1 VAAISIG
8 GAMLSRYAANVRDQ
22 IDRRAMTLLSTG
34 HASVDFSGGALPA
47 LLPFL
52 KSEFQLS
59 YTLVAVL
66 ILASALSSSIV
77 QPLFGLWSDARG
89 AIWLLTAGVAIGGI
103 GMAIASAAPAY
114 WLVVVFVIVS
124 GLGTAAYHPEGSKFA
139 AYTSGRR
146 RASGM
151 SLFSVGGNVG
161 YGLGALVVTPIIVAF
176 GLRGGWFL
184 IVPAVVVSVLLLAAT
199 PYLLGFVPDRESRVT
214 HGGRNDLRSLAVLL
228 AVITF
233 RSLAWFGLITFVPLY
248 EVSQGHSK
256 SYGNYVFAGMLLV
269 GAIGTLLAG
278 PLADRVGLRTVL
290 RGSLAVST
298 PLILVFL
305 LVGGAP
311 GAVAL
316 AGVGAAVVGTF
327 GITMVMAQEYLPG
340 NIGMASGLAVGF
352 AIGLGGVAA
361 VFLGA
366 IADSIDLRTSL
377 FISAAAPL
385 VGLALTTLLPASGAR
400 RRLEPEVAVP

>member
-1 VAAISIG
+1 
-8 GAMLSRYAANVRDQ
+8 VRDQ
-22 IDRRAMTLLSTG
+22 IDRRGMTLLSTG

-52 KSEFQLS
+52 KTEFHLS

-66 ILASALSSSIV
+66 ILASTLSSSII
-77 QPLFGLWSDARG
+77 QPLFGLWSDRRG
-89 AIWLLTAGVAIGGI
+89 AIWLLPAGVAIGGL
-103 GMAIASAAPAY
+103 GMAAASDAPQY
-114 WLVVVFVIVS
+114 WLVALLVIVS

-139 AYTSGRR
+139 AYTSGRK

-176 GLRGGWFL
+176 GLKGGWL
-184 IVPAVVVSVLLLAAT
+184 LVVPAAVVAAWLLVRT
-199 PYLLGFVPDRESRVT
+199 PYLLTFLPDGESRAWK
-214 HGGRNDLRSLAVLL
+214 GGDNDVRSLVILL
-228 AVITF
+228 IVITF

-248 EVSQGHSK
+248 EVSQGHST
-256 SYGNYVFAGMLLV
+256 SYGNYVFAAMLLV
-269 GAIGTLLAG
+269 GAVGTLVAG
-278 PLADRVGLRTVL
+278 PLADRFGLRTVL
-290 RGSLAVST
+290 MGSFAVCT
-298 PLILVFL
+298 PLILVFH
-305 LVGGAP
+305 LVGGIP

-327 GITMVMAQEYLPG
+327 GITMVMAQEFLPG

-352 AIGLGGVAA
+352 AIGLGGIAA

-366 IADSIDLRTSL
+366 IADSVDLRAAL
-377 FISAAAPL
+377 FVSAAAPL
-385 VGLALTTLLPASGAR
+385 VGLVLTTLLPSTRTR
-400 RRLEPEVAVP
+400 RRFEPEVAVS

>member
-1 VAAISIG
+1 
-8 GAMLSRYAANVRDQ
+8 MLSRYAASVREQ

-52 KSEFQLS
+52 KTEFHLS

-66 ILASALSSSIV
+66 ILASTLSSSIV

-89 AIWLLTAGVAIGGI
+89 AIWLLPVGVAIAGI
-103 GMAIASAAPAY
+103 GMAIAADAPQY
-114 WLVVVFVIVS
+114 WIVVVFVVIS
-124 GLGTAAYHPEGSKFA
+124 GLGIAAYHPEGSKFA
-139 AYTSGRR
+139 AYTSGRK

-151 SLFSVGGNVG
+151 SLFSVGGM
-161 YGLGALVVTPIIVAF
+161 
-176 GLRGGWFL
+176 L
-184 IVPAVVVSVLLLAAT
+184 IVPALAIAALLLVGT
-199 PYLLGFVPDRESRVT
+199 RYLLSFVPAGEARVAKA
-214 HGGRNDLRSLAVLL
+214 GENDLRSLGILL

-248 EVSQGHSK
+248 EVSLGHSK

-269 GAIGTLLAG
+269 GAIGTLVAG
-278 PLADRVGLRTVL
+278 PLADRVWLRTVL
-290 RGSLAVST
+290 MGSLAVCT

-305 LVGGAP
+305 LVGGIL

-316 AGVGAAVVGTF
+316 AGVGAAVVGSF
-327 GITMVMAQEYLPG
+327 GITMVMAQQYLPG

-361 VFLGA
+361 VILGA
-366 IADSIDLRTSL
+366 VADSIDLRTSL
-377 FISAAAPL
+377 FVSAGAPL
-385 VGLALTTLLPASGAR
+385 VGLALATMLPATAER
-400 RRLEPEVAVP
+400 RRLEAEVAVS

>member
-1 VAAISIG
+1 
-8 GAMLSRYAANVRDQ
+8 VREQ

-52 KSEFQLS
+52 KTEFGLS

-66 ILASALSSSIV
+66 ILASTLSSSVV

-89 AIWLLTAGVAIGGI
+89 AVWLLPAGVAVGGI
-103 GMAIASAAPAY
+103 GMAAAADAPVY
-114 WLVVVFVIVS
+114 WLVVLLVVVS

-151 SLFSVGGNVG
+151 SLFAVGGNVG
-161 YGLGALVVTPIIVAF
+161 YGLGALLVTPIVVAF
-176 GLRGGWFL
+176 GLRGGWLL
-184 IVPAVVVSVLLLAAT
+184 IVPALAVAAWLLAAT
-199 PYLLGFVPDRESRVT
+199 PYLRSFAPDGEARVAR
-214 HGGRNDLRSLAVLL
+214 GGENDIRSLVVLL
-228 AVITF
+228 VVITF

-256 SYGNYVFAGMLLV
+256 AYGNYVFAGMLLV
-269 GAIGTLLAG
+269 GAVGTLVAG
-278 PLADRVGLRTVL
+278 PLADRIGLRTVL
-290 RGSLAVST
+290 RGSFAVTT

-305 LVGGAP
+305 LVGGIP
-311 GAVAL
+311 GAIAL

-327 GITMVMAQEYLPG
+327 GVTMVMAQQYLPR
-340 NIGMASGLAVGF
+340 NIGMASGLAIGF

-377 FISAAAPL
+377 FVSAAAPL
-385 VGLALTTLLPASGAR
+385 VGLALTTLLPATGTR

>member
-1 VAAISIG
+1 
-8 GAMLSRYAANVRDQ
+8 
-22 IDRRAMTLLSTG
+22 MTLLSTG

-89 AIWLLTAGVAIGGI
+89 AIWLLPAGVAIGGI

-278 PLADRVGLRTVL
+278 PLPTA
-290 RGSLAVST
+290 SAS
-298 PLILVFL
+298 
-305 LVGGAP
+305 AP
-311 GAVAL
+311 CC
-316 AGVGAAVVGTF
+316 GAA
-327 GITMVMAQEYLPG
+327 
-340 NIGMASGLAVGF
+340 
-352 AIGLGGVAA
+352 
-361 VFLGA
+361 
-366 IADSIDLRTSL
+366 LRS
-377 FISAAAPL
+377 
-385 VGLALTTLLPASGAR
+385 AR
-400 RRLEPEVAVP
+400 R

>member
-1 VAAISIG
+1 
-8 GAMLSRYAANVRDQ
+8 VRDQ
-22 IDRRAMTLLSTG
+22 IDRRGMTLLSTG

-52 KSEFQLS
+52 KIEFGLS

-66 ILASALSSSIV
+66 ILASTLSSSII
-77 QPLFGLWSDARG
+77 QPLFGFWSDRRG
-89 AIWLLTAGVAIGGI
+89 AIWLLPVGVAIGGI
-103 GMAIASAAPAY
+103 GMAAASDAPQY
-114 WLVVVFVIVS
+114 WLVVLLVVVS

-139 AYTSGRR
+139 AYTSGRK

-176 GLRGGWFL
+176 GLKGGWL
-184 IVPAVVVSVLLLAAT
+184 LAVPAIAVAVWLLVGT
-199 PYLLGFVPDRESRVT
+199 RYLLGFVPDAEGRAWK
-214 HGGRNDLRSLAVLL
+214 GGDNDVRSLVILL

-256 SYGNYVFAGMLLV
+256 SYGNYVFAAMLLV
-269 GAIGTLLAG
+269 GAIGTLIGG
-278 PLADRVGLRTVL
+278 PLADRFGLRTVL
-290 RGSLAVST
+290 MGSLAVCT

-305 LVGGAP
+305 LVGGIP

-327 GITMVMAQEYLPG
+327 GITMVMAQEFLPG

-366 IADSIDLRTSL
+366 VADSVDLRTAL
-377 FISAAAPL
+377 LISAGAPL
-385 VGLALTTLLPASGAR
+385 VGLALTTLLPSTRTR
-400 RRLEPEVAVP
+400 RRFEPEVAVS

>member
-1 VAAISIG
+1 
-8 GAMLSRYAANVRDQ
+8 MLSGYAASVREQ
-22 IDRRAMTLLSTG
+22 IDRRAMGLLSSG
-34 HASVDFSGGALPA
+34 HGAVDFSGGALPA

-52 KSEFQLS
+52 KTEFGLS

-66 ILASALSSSIV
+66 VLASALSSSIV

-89 AIWLLTAGVAIGGI
+89 AIWLLPAGVAVAGV
-103 GMAIASAAPAY
+103 GMAAAADAPAY
-114 WLVVVFVIVS
+114 WLVVVLVIVS

-139 AYTSGRR
+139 AYTSGRK

-151 SLFSVGGNVG
+151 SLFAVGGNVG
-161 YGLGALVVTPIIVAF
+161 YGLGALVVTPIVVAF
-176 GLRGGWFL
+176 GLHGGWFL
-184 IVPAVVVSVLLLAAT
+184 VVPAVVVASLLLAGT
-199 PYLLGFVPDRESRVT
+199 RYLLGFVPE
-214 HGGRNDLRSLAVLL
+214 HGARASGGGQNDLRSLAILL

-269 GAIGTLLAG
+269 GAVGTLLAG
-278 PLADRVGLRTVL
+278 PLADRIGLRTVL
-290 RGSLAVST
+290 MGSFVIST

-305 LVGGAP
+305 LVGGVA

-327 GITMVMAQEYLPG
+327 GVTMVMAQQYLPS
-340 NIGMASGLAVGF
+340 NIGVASGLSIGF

-366 IADSIDLRTSL
+366 VADSIDLRTSL
-377 FISAAAPL
+377 FISAGAPM
-385 VGLALTTLLPASGAR
+385 VALALTTLLPATAER

>member
-1 VAAISIG
+1 
-8 GAMLSRYAANVRDQ
+8 MLSGYAGQVRDR

-52 KSEFQLS
+52 RVEFDLS

-66 ILASALSSSIV
+66 MLASALSSSLI
-77 QPLFGLWSDARG
+77 QPAFGLWSDVRG
-89 AIWLLTAGVAIGGI
+89 AVWLLPAGVALGGV
-103 GMAIASAAPAY
+103 GMALASDAPEY
-114 WLVVVFVIVS
+114 WLVVLFVVVS

-139 AYTSGRR
+139 AYTSGRN

-161 YGLGALVVTPIIVAF
+161 YGLGALVVTPIIVAV
-176 GLRGGWFL
+176 GLRGGL
-184 IVPAVVVSVLLLAAT
+184 LLAVPALAVAVLLLAST
-199 PYLLGFVPDRESRVT
+199 SYLRGFVPKGEAAAARSGE
-214 HGGRNDLRSLAVLL
+214 NDLRSLAILL
-228 AVITF
+228 TVITF

-248 EVSQGHSK
+248 EVSLGRSE

-269 GAIGTLLAG
+269 GALGTLAAG
-278 PLADRVGLRTVL
+278 PLADRLGLRTVL
-290 RGSLAVST
+290 CGSFVVST
-298 PLILVFL
+298 PLMLVFL
-305 LVGGAP
+305 LVGGIP

-316 AGVGAAVVGTF
+316 AGVGAAIVGTF
-327 GITMVMAQEYLPG
+327 GVTMVMAQQYLPR
-340 NIGMASGLAVGF
+340 NIGLASGLSIGF

-361 VFLGA
+361 VILGA
-366 IADSIDLRTSL
+366 IGDAVDLRTAL
-377 FISAAAPL
+377 FVSAAAPL
-385 VGLALTTLLPASGAR
+385 VALALTTLLPPTGAR

>member
-1 VAAISIG
+1 VTAISIG
-8 GAMLSRYAANVRDQ
+8 GAMLSRYAADVREE

-52 KSEFQLS
+52 KTEFGLS

-89 AIWLLTAGVAIGGI
+89 AIWLLPTGVAIGGI
-103 GMAIASAAPAY
+103 GMAIAADAPAY

-139 AYTSGRR
+139 AYTSGRK

-151 SLFSVGGNVG
+151 SLFSVGGNLG

-184 IVPAVVVSVLLLAAT
+184 VVPALVVAALLLAGT
-199 PYLLGFVPDRESRVT
+199 HYLLGFVPDGEARVAK
-214 HGGRNDLRSLAVLL
+214 GGENDIRSLAILL
-228 AVITF
+228 TVITF

-248 EVSQGHSK
+248 EVSLGHSK

-269 GAIGTLLAG
+269 GALGTLAAG
-278 PLADRVGLRTVL
+278 PLADRLGLRTVL
-290 RGSLAVST
+290 RGSFVIST

-305 LVGGAP
+305 LVGGIP
-311 GAVAL
+311 GAIAL
-316 AGVGAAVVGTF
+316 AGVGAAIVGTF
-327 GITMVMAQEYLPG
+327 GVTMVMAQQYLPR
-340 NIGMASGLAVGF
+340 NIGMASGLAIGF

-361 VFLGA
+361 VLLGA

-377 FISAAAPL
+377 FVSAAAPL
-385 VGLALTTLLPASGAR
+385 VALAFTAFLPSTGAR

>member
-1 VAAISIG
+1 MAARCYPSATDG
-8 GAMLSRYAANVRDQ
+8 YAGDVRDQ
-22 IDRRAMTLLSTG
+22 IDRRGMTLLSAG

-52 KSEFQLS
+52 KTEFHLS

-66 ILASALSSSIV
+66 ILASTLSSSII
-77 QPLFGLWSDARG
+77 QPLFGLWSDRRG
-89 AIWLLTAGVAIGGI
+89 AIWLLPAGVAVGGI
-103 GMAIASAAPAY
+103 GMAAASDAPQY
-114 WLVVVFVIVS
+114 WLVVLLVIVS

-139 AYTSGRR
+139 AYTSGDK

-161 YGLGALVVTPIIVAF
+161 YGLGALVVTPIIIAF
-176 GLRGGWFL
+176 GLKGGWL
-184 IVPAVVVSVLLLAAT
+184 LVIPAVVVAAWLLVRT
-199 PYLLGFVPDRESRVT
+199 PYLLTFVPDREARARKAVE
-214 HGGRNDLRSLAVLL
+214 NDVRSLVILL
-228 AVITF
+228 AVIAF

-248 EVSQGHSK
+248 EVTQGHSE

-269 GAIGTLLAG
+269 GAVGTLVGG
-278 PLADRVGLRTVL
+278 PLADRFGLRTVL
-290 RGSLAVST
+290 MGSFALCT

-305 LVGGAP
+305 LVGGIP
-311 GAVAL
+311 GAIAL

-327 GITMVMAQEYLPG
+327 GITMVMAQEFLPG

-366 IADSIDLRTSL
+366 IADSIDLRTAL
-377 FISAAAPL
+377 LISAGAPI
-385 VGLALTTLLPASGAR
+385 VGLALTTLLPQTGAR
-400 RRLEPEVAVP
+400 RGLEPEVAVP